1 MHGTL
6 SENGMTV
13 IHLIVPKKIGRAF
26 RHLADFYTRTRTA
39 QFCVTVMR
47 DNNDLM
53 RLLTDDERARFLK
66 GKLIAE
72 STEHYR
78 RVYPRLHD
86 VLTQD
91 AAEPSASNL
100 IGKQET
106 AAVLATG
113 AAGLTDDESDEL
125 ESESGDAAT

>member
-26 RHLADFYTRTRTA
+26 RQLADFYTRTLTA

-78 RVYPRLHD
+78 RVYPRSHD

-91 AAEPSASNL
+91 AQAAQPSASN
-100 IGKQET
+100 GT
-106 AAVLATG
+106 VLASG
-113 AAGLTDDESDEL
+113 AAGLTDDEPDSAEL
-125 ESESGDAAT
+125 ESESGDAAA